1 MRELRFLIAISV
13 TLLVFST
20 ALESSPRGA
29 RKEGLGGNRCFDT
42 CEALQ
47 IMCSRACPKQC
58 EELAPTAPAEDE
70 IGCKRVCTRACRAQ
84 LVVCRSNC
92 TTSTASNPASP
103 ESPSPP

>member
-1 MRELRFLIAISV
+1 MTMRELRFLIAISV

-58 EELAPTAPAEDE
+58 EELAPTAPADN
-70 IGCKRVCTRACRAQ
+70 
-84 LVVCRSNC
+84 VVALRGV
-92 TTSTASNPASP
+92 
-103 ESPSPP
+103 